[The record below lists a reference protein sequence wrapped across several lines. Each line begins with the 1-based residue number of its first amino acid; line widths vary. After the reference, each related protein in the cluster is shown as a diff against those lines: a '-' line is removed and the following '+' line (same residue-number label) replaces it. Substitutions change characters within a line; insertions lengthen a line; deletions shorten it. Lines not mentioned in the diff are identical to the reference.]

1 VNRSE
6 IPVDIA
12 LEYTPCLEDR
22 VVHERT
28 LCQEDMVV
36 EVMVDIFL
44 WLDCMVEVVEVLV
57 VVKVVEAFL
66 LEVE

>member
-1 VNRSE
+1 
-6 IPVDIA
+6 
-12 LEYTPCLEDR
+12 
-22 VVHERT
+22 
-28 LCQEDMVV
+28 MVV